1 MKKHIDNLKKLAGDS
16 NALDREEDI
25 HPFLED
31 WRGHIKGSTPL
42 ILFPNNSSDVQK
54 IVHYCYQN
62 EIKIVSQGGNT
73 SLCGANV
80 PNSSDHRLEIVI
92 NTSKMNR
99 VIEVDSFNQSIIVES
114 GCILQNI
121 QETAEDHGLLFPL
134 SLSAEGTCQIGG
146 NVSTNAGGVNVLKY
160 GMAREQVMGIEVV
173 LPDGS
178 IFTDLKSLRKNN
190 TGYDLKQLF
199 IGAEGTLGVITKVS
213 LRLSSSPK
221 REISSMVSLKSVD
234 DAINL
239 LMETKK
245 RFGDNVTAFE
255 FISQSCLVAINDFLS
270 HIKLPL
276 GHEDSWQVIFEIINH
291 SEDDLSEFLE
301 KQLSEGLITNA
312 LIAKNEKERNDFW
325 LIRHSISEAEKLSGR
340 GVHHDISLPIKKI
353 PEFLEITIPAM
364 EKVAG
369 KSIVYTFGHLGDGNL
384 HFTKKQPED
393 MDGDQFMRFTK
404 EINAVVHDNAEFL
417 GGSFSAEH
425 GIGSK
430 LKDDLIK
437 YSDPIKVDLM
447 TKIKKT
453 LDPKNIMNPD
463 KLIDI

>member
-1 MKKHIDNLKKLAGDS
+1 M
-16 NALDREEDI
+16 
-25 HPFLED
+25 
-31 WRGHIKGSTPL
+31 
-42 ILFPNNSSDVQK
+42 
-54 IVHYCYQN
+54 
-62 EIKIVSQGGNT
+62 
-73 SLCGANV
+73 
-80 PNSSDHRLEIVI
+80 
-92 NTSKMNR
+92 
-99 VIEVDSFNQSIIVES
+99 
-114 GCILQNI
+114 
-121 QETAEDHGLLFPL
+121 
-134 SLSAEGTCQIGG
+134 
-146 NVSTNAGGVNVLKY
+146 
-160 GMAREQVMGIEVV
+160 
-173 LPDGS
+173 
-178 IFTDLKSLRKNN
+178 
-190 TGYDLKQLF
+190 
-199 IGAEGTLGVITKVS
+199 
-213 LRLSSSPK
+213 
-221 REISSMVSLKSVD
+221 
-234 DAINL
+234 
-239 LMETKK
+239 
-245 RFGDNVTAFE
+245 
-255 FISQSCLVAINDFLS
+255 
-270 HIKLPL
+270 

-291 SEDDLSEFLE
+291 SENDLSEFLK

-364 EKVAG
+364 EKVTG